1 MKQENNQDQKKK
13 KINRHTLKDDTDIKV
28 SQESRSPIMNIFK
41 DLKEKLNTMNKYMA
55 NFGREIRIFF

>member
-1 MKQENNQDQKKK
+1 MKQENNQDQKK

-55 NFGREIRIFF
+55 NFGREIRNFF

>member
-1 MKQENNQDQKKK
+1 MKQENNQDQKK

-28 SQESRSPIMNIFK
+28 SQESRGPIMNIFK
-41 DLKEKLNTMNKYMA
+41 DLREKLNTMNKYMA